1 MIFNNIKSA
10 DELVTYLENRQLYGI
25 KSEDD
30 STEKL
35 LKLCKQYTVPV
46 SMPRMHAYL
55 RKK

>member
-1 MIFNNIKSA
+1 MLFNNIKSA

-35 LKLCKQYTVPV
+35 LKL
-46 SMPRMHAYL
+46 
-55 RKK
+55 